1 MSGEEEKRVLNDFS
15 AEVKASVPLWLEPV
29 RKNPSAETLQVALGN
44 LLRLEKKTRLASDI
58 DSTLELTKTI
68 VSLCRELN
76 EWKTLEEHI
85 TLLCK
90 RRAQVPKVIQAMIQQ
105 AYAMIEETPN
115 EEVKCSLIKTLR
127 AVSDGKI
134 YVELERARMTRMLAN
149 MEEKAGRV
157 QEACTL
163 LQETQAETIGSMEI
177 KEKAELILEQIRL
190 CLAVKDFIR
199 AEIIMGKVT
208 SKVLD
213 NVDLQS
219 LKLQFYNLAIQF
231 YMNSNRYKDACKAY
245 LHMFNTPLVQ
255 EDEKQWRPVLEKATL
270 LCVLSPHD
278 SEINDIMGR
287 LTVEKKLERLPI
299 YKNLLHEFVLT
310 ELMAWPLTNAED
322 FKQDEIFT
330 DMEQGDVRW
339 QDLRKR
345 SIQHNLR
352 VLAAYYT
359 NLTYDRAAQL
369 LNLST
374 QELEESLSHLVSEK
388 KLFGKI
394 DRPAGII
401 SFAKKKTSTEEL
413 NAWASDID
421 SFLSLVEDTCHMIH
435 RENMVHGITS

>member
-1 MSGEEEKRVLNDFS
+1 
-15 AEVKASVPLWLEPV
+15 
-29 RKNPSAETLQVALGN
+29 
-44 LLRLEKKTRLASDI
+44 
-58 DSTLELTKTI
+58 
-68 VSLCRELN
+68 
-76 EWKTLEEHI
+76 
-85 TLLCK
+85 
-90 RRAQVPKVIQAMIQQ
+90 
-105 AYAMIEETPN
+105 
-115 EEVKCSLIKTLR
+115 
-127 AVSDGKI
+127 
-134 YVELERARMTRMLAN
+134 
-149 MEEKAGRV
+149 
-157 QEACTL
+157 
-163 LQETQAETIGSMEI
+163 
-177 KEKAELILEQIRL
+177 
-190 CLAVKDFIR
+190 VKDFIR